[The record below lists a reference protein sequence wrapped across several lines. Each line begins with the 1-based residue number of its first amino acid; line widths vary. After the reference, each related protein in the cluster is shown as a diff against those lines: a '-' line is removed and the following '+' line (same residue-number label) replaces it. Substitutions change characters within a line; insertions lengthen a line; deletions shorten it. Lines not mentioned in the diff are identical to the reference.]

1 MATLKEVAKLAG
13 GNISTASRALNDS
26 PSISAATKVRVRQA
40 AEELGY
46 RPNLSAR
53 ALSGKGTGAIALVVS
68 DIMSPVWNILA
79 GGACDAA
86 SAASVPVLLYCAET
100 DADYLDRVLPEMI
113 STGAAGAVLGL
124 HLSEEAQRK
133 TEASGLPAVLA
144 ECFPLAGLPAV
155 YSSRYDAAREAAAYL
170 QQKGA
175 KTVVLVT
182 VPGFDMAYNKGCAD
196 ALKDTGAR
204 LRVLTGPN
212 TYQAGF
218 ALGYSLADE
227 LYGPTGIVAVCD
239 GQALGV
245 QHALQNRGVRV
256 PQDCAILSLEDSV
269 LATATYP
276 GLTTMSKPLY
286 RIGAKAAEKLLLKI
300 KGQPV
305 ESECL
310 RHTLTV
316 RKSTL

>member
-13 GNISTASRALNDS
+13 VNISTASRALNDS
-26 PSISAATKVRVRQA
+26 PSISAATKARVRQS

-53 ALSGKGTGAIALVVS
+53 ALVVS

-144 ECFPLAGLPAV
+144 ECFPRAGLPAV
-155 YSSRYDAAREAAAYL
+155 YSSRYDAAREAADYL

-227 LYGPTGIVAVCD
+227 LYGPTGIVTVCD

>member
-1 MATLKEVAKLAG
+1 M
-13 GNISTASRALNDS
+13 
-26 PSISAATKVRVRQA
+26 
-40 AEELGY
+40 
-46 RPNLSAR
+46 
-53 ALSGKGTGAIALVVS
+53 
-68 DIMSPVWNILA
+68 
-79 GGACDAA
+79 
-86 SAASVPVLLYCAET
+86 
-100 DADYLDRVLPEMI
+100 
-113 STGAAGAVLGL
+113 
-124 HLSEEAQRK
+124 
-133 TEASGLPAVLA
+133 
-144 ECFPLAGLPAV
+144 
-155 YSSRYDAAREAAAYL
+155 
-170 QQKGA
+170 
-175 KTVVLVT
+175 VLVT